1 MSTFCLYY
9 SVPINMEVLI
19 YVIIGIA
26 ESRYEYELVRI
37 EPACHPRFQFLYGPR
52 KQTVVKITIEPWT
65 ERVALS
71 PIPTYAAGAP

>member
-1 MSTFCLYY
+1 
-9 SVPINMEVLI
+9 MEVLI

-52 KQTVVKITIEPWT
+52 KQTVVKITIEP
-65 ERVALS
+65 
-71 PIPTYAAGAP
+71 